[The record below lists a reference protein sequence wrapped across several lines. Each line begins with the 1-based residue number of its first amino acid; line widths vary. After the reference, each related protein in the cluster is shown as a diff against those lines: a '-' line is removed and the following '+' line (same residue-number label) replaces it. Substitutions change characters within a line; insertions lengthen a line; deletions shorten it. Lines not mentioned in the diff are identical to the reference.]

1 MGRLLIGIAIV
12 AAVSAAGDYVWY
24 EIGVEHRM
32 WAGIVHGAVL
42 LTAVGGTLGAA
53 TGRAFVG
60 LPMGTVA
67 GVAGALTY
75 YALQPVLR
83 SAAMLVA
90 WASLWIVLALLDG
103 RLVRRAKRSL
113 RLCLIQGMTAALL
126 SGVTFYLVVAS
137 LWGRPPAGGRNYAIQ
152 FGLWAIAWAP
162 GILAIGQDLGR
173 AKSSQKSEVRS

>member
-1 MGRLLIGIAIV
+1 MARLLIGIVIV

-32 WAGIVHGAVL
+32 WAGILHGAVL
-42 LTAVGGTLGAA
+42 LTAVGGTLGVA
-53 TGRAFVG
+53 TGRALAG
-60 LPMGTVA
+60 LPMGAVA

-75 YALQPVLR
+75 YALAPFIR
-83 SAAMLVA
+83 SAAMMVA

-103 RLVRRAKRSL
+103 RLVRRAKRSV
-113 RLCLIQGMTAALL
+113 RLCLIQGASAALL

-152 FGLWAIAWAP
+152 FAMWAIAWAP
-162 GILAIGQDLGR
+162 GILAIGQDLARGKR
-173 AKSSQKSEVRS
+173 EEVF

>member
-1 MGRLLIGIAIV
+1 MARLLIGIVIV

-24 EIGVEHRM
+24 EVGVQHRM
-32 WAGIVHGAVL
+32 WAGVLHGAVL

-53 TGRAFVG
+53 TGRTSAG

-75 YALQPVLR
+75 YALEPVLR

-103 RLVRRAKRSL
+103 RLVRRDKRSIQV
-113 RLCLIQGMTAALL
+113 CLIQGMTAALL

-152 FGLWAIAWAP
+152 FALWAIAWAP
-162 GILAIGQDLGR
+162 GMLAIGQDLTR
-173 AKSSQKSEVRS
+173 RRQRM

>member
-1 MGRLLIGIAIV
+1 MAPLLIGIVVV
-12 AAVSAAGDYVWY
+12 AAVSTAGDYVWY
-24 EIGVEHRM
+24 EIGVQHRM
-32 WAGIVHGAVL
+32 WAGILHGAVL

-53 TGRAFVG
+53 TGRTLAG

-75 YALQPVLR
+75 YALAPVVG

-103 RLVRRAKRSL
+103 RLVRRRKRST
-113 RLCLIQGMTAALL
+113 RLCLVQGATAALL

-137 LWGRPPAGGRNYAIQ
+137 LWGPPPSGGRNYAIQ
-152 FGLWAIAWAP
+152 FAMWAIAWAP
-162 GILAIGQDLGR
+162 GILAVGQDLARRKGVAL
-173 AKSSQKSEVRS
+173 AK